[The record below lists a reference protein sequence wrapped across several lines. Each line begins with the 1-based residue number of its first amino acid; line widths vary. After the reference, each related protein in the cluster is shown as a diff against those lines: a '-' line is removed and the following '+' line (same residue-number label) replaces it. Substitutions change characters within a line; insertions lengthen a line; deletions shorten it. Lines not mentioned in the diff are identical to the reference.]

1 MEPADS
7 GLALVSVAHRS
18 AACTREVA
26 VPTGR
31 VRFFNAEKGFGFI
44 STDDGED
51 VFVHISALPA
61 GTTEVRPGTKVDFS
75 VAEGRK
81 GRQALS
87 VKLLDVPPSVVKAK
101 RQDPQKLGER
111 AQNVAKLLDGLA
123 VLLMRGKYPPD
134 AECQEVADMLREV
147 AKEFDV

>member
-1 MEPADS
+1 M
-7 GLALVSVAHRS
+7 
-18 AACTREVA
+18 
-26 VPTGR
+26 PTGR

-87 VKLLDVPPSVVKAK
+87 VKIVDVPPSVVKAK
-101 RQDPQKLGER
+101 RQDPQKLGGR

-123 VLLMRGKYPPD
+123 VVLMKGKYPAD
-134 AECQEVADMLREV
+134 EECQQVADMLRGV
-147 AKEFDV
+147 AAEFDV

>member
-1 MEPADS
+1 M
-7 GLALVSVAHRS
+7 
-18 AACTREVA
+18 
-26 VPTGR
+26 PTGR

-87 VKLLDVPPSVVKAK
+87 VRLLDVPPSVVKAK

-123 VLLMRGKYPPD
+123 VVLMRGKYPAD
-134 AECQEVADMLREV
+134 ADCQKVAVMLREV
-147 AKEFDV
+147 AAEFDV